1 MTLYKYELEYHQAL
15 TELEKNAASL
25 GAAIG
30 KRFDQKEEG
39 K

>member
-1 MTLYKYELEYHQAL
+1 L
-15 TELEKNAASL
+15 TEFEKNAASL